1 MECWF
6 LRNLESDFVEKRIQF
21 KISPKFVH
29 QQVQTHLIKMKKLLL
44 LTLSLSIVSIAFS
57 QKKKNKTIDI
67 ITPIV
72 LNTDA
77 ISATSATE
85 RMAGFDQR
93 KKLTESS
100 LVKNLKFRNVGPTVM
115 SGRVVDIDAN
125 PDKPSEFYVAYASG
139 GLWFTDNNGQSFTSL
154 FDNEAVMT
162 IGDIAVDWKS
172 GTIWV
177 GTGENNSSRSS
188 YSGIGM
194 YKSSDKGKTW
204 QHLGLPDSHHIGRI
218 ALHPTDLN
226 IAWVAALGHLYS
238 FNAERGIYKTIDGGK
253 TWKKTLYINEKT
265 GGIDVRID
273 PNNANVLYAAMWH
286 KERSASNFVESGK
299 ESGIY
304 KSTDAGESWKLIT
317 GENSGFAQGEG
328 NGRIGMAIYPKN
340 SNILYAI
347 IDNQAQ
353 KPKKIDKNEADKLT
367 PKQVKDITK
376 EAFLALND
384 SQIDD
389 YLAENGF
396 PEKYS
401 AKSLKE
407 DLKTDKIKVQDIY
420 LYTKNGNDDLFDT
433 TVRGAEIYKSEDA
446 GSTWKRTHEDD
457 IDDLYYTYGYYFG
470 QIWVAPDDDKKLVIV
485 GVPII
490 RSEDGGKS
498 WKSIDRSNVHS
509 DHHALWF
516 NPKDSKHY
524 INGNDGGINI
534 TYDDG
539 KTWFKANSIPVGQF
553 VAVAVDMAK
562 PYNIYG
568 GLQDNGVWYG
578 SSANNVGF
586 NFGIF
591 DGGDGFKFLGGG
603 DGMQVQVDWRDNNT
617 VYLGSQFGFYSRV
630 NKATGERKSLQVPR
644 DLGETPFRF
653 NWEAPITISRHN
665 QDIIYWAS
673 NKFHRSLDKGDN
685 FKTLSGDL
693 TRGAKTG
700 DVPFGTITTIEE
712 SPLHFGLIYLG
723 TDDGLMHI
731 SKDGGYT
738 WSKIMD
744 KNLWV
749 SGISAS
755 THSEST
761 VYACLNAYREDN
773 FKPYLFASNDF
784 GTTWQAIG
792 TNLPAEPINVVREDL
807 KNANILYVGTD
818 NGLYI
823 SFDKGLT
830 FMNANG
836 NGLPAVSVNDL
847 QIHPRENELII
858 GTHGRSI
865 YVADLKPIQ
874 AWKSE
879 ILAKDLHINDLL
891 SMTYSQNWGSVR
903 NKYVE
908 PIERKY
914 DIVFYAKTAGKATI
928 KIQTE
933 SKTLPEGLIL
943 KTIFDD
949 AESGLNYINFD
960 QSIDANIKTDY
971 EKFLNDSKKKEEKTV
986 ILEPADDKKIY
997 FRAGKYKVII
1007 EQNGAKAEKDL
1018 EIKAP
1023 ERRTR
1028 RAGMPK
1034 ASPDEEMEF
1043 EDRE

>member
-1 MECWF
+1 MKQ
-6 LRNLESDFVEKRIQF
+6 L
-21 KISPKFVH
+21 
-29 QQVQTHLIKMKKLLL
+29 TLITLLL
-44 LTLSLSIVSIAFS
+44 ITCFTGFS
-57 QKKKNKTIDI
+57 QKKKKSKVET
-67 ITPIV
+67 TPV
-72 LNTDA
+72 VVETV
-77 ISATSATE
+77 SATSANE
-85 RMAGFDQR
+85 RMAGYEQR
-93 KKLTESS
+93 KKLTEAS
-100 LVKNLKFRNVGPTVM
+100 LVKNLKFKNVGPTVM

-139 GLWFTDNNGQSFTSL
+139 GLWFTDNNGQSFTPL

-172 GTIWV
+172 NTIWV

-188 YSGIGM
+188 FSGVGM
-194 YKSSDKGKTW
+194 YKSTDKGKTW

-218 ALHPTDLN
+218 ALHPTDSN
-226 IAWVAALGHLYS
+226 IAWVASLGHLYS
-238 FNAERGIYKTIDGGK
+238 FNAERGIFKTTDGGK

-265 GGIDVRID
+265 GAIDVRID
-273 PNNANVLYAAMWH
+273 PNNANVLYSAMWH
-286 KERSASNFVESGK
+286 KERSASNFVESGS

-304 KSTDAGESWKLIT
+304 KSTDGGETWKLIS
-317 GENSGFAQGEG
+317 GVGSGFPQGEG
-328 NGRIGMAIYPKN
+328 NGRIGLAIYPKN
-340 SNILYAI
+340 SNILYSI

-353 KPKKIDKNEADKLT
+353 KPKKADAEEAEKLT
-367 PKQVKDITK
+367 SRDLKDISK
-376 EAFLALND
+376 DSFLALSD
-384 SQIDD
+384 AKIDD
-389 YLAENGF
+389 YFADNGF

-401 AKSLKE
+401 AKSVKE
-407 DLKTDKIKVQDIY
+407 DLKADKIKVQDIY
-420 LYTKNGNDDLFDT
+420 LYTKNGNADLFDT
-433 TVRGAEIYKSEDA
+433 MVRGAEVYRSED
-446 GSTWKRTHEDD
+446 GGNTWKRTHDED

-470 QIWVAPDDDKKLVIV
+470 QIWVAPDNDKKLVIV

-490 RSEDGGKS
+490 SSEDGGNK
-498 WKSIDRSNVHS
+498 WKNIERSNVHS
-509 DHHALWF
+509 DHHALWI

-562 PYNIYG
+562 PYNVYG
-568 GLQDNGVWYG
+568 GLQDNGVWVG

-586 NFGIF
+586 NYGIF
-591 DGGDGFKFLGGG
+591 DSGDGFKMLGGG

-617 VYLGSQFGFYSRV
+617 VYLGSQFGFYSRL

-644 DLGETPFRF
+644 DLGEAPFRF

-723 TDDGLMHI
+723 TDDGLMHL

-749 SGISAS
+749 SGICAS
-755 THSEST
+755 SFSEST
-761 VYACLNAYREDN
+761 VYACLNDYRNDN
-773 FKPYLFASNDF
+773 FAPYLYVSNDF
-784 GTTWQAIG
+784 GTTWQTIG
-792 TNLPAEPINVVREDL
+792 MNLPHEPINVVREDL
-807 KNANILYVGTD
+807 KNANIIYVGTD

-836 NGLPAVSVNDL
+836 NGMSSTGLPAVSVNDL
-847 QIHPRENELII
+847 QIHPRENELIV

-865 YVADLKPIQ
+865 YIADLKPIQ
-874 AWKSE
+874 AWTNE
-879 ILAKDLHINDLL
+879 VLAKDLYITDLPTIN
-891 SMTYSQNWGSVR
+891 YSSNWGSVR
-903 NKYVE
+903 NKYIE
-908 PIERKY
+908 PVERKY
-914 DIVFYAKTAGKATI
+914 DIVYYAKTAGKAKIT
-928 KIQTE
+928 IQT
-933 SKTLPEGLIL
+933 SKDLIL
-943 KTIFDD
+943 KTITDD
-949 AESGLNYINFD
+949 AEAGLNYANFD
-960 QSIDANIKTDY
+960 QAIDASAKADF
-971 EKFLNDSKKKEEKTV
+971 EKFLNDSKKKDEKEV
-986 ILEPADDKKIY
+986 KLDVADDKKIY
-997 FRAGKYKVII
+997 FRPGKYKVVI
-1007 EQNGAKAEKDL
+1007 EQNGAKTEKEL
-1018 EIKAP
+1018 EIKAS
-1023 ERRTR
+1023 ERRNR
-1028 RAGMPK
+1028 RGGGQP
-1034 ASPDEEMEF
+1034 SPDENEEK
-1043 EDRE
+1043 ESDEK

>member
-1 MECWF
+1 
-6 LRNLESDFVEKRIQF
+6 
-21 KISPKFVH
+21 
-29 QQVQTHLIKMKKLLL
+29 MKKQLTLITLLL
-44 LTLSLSIVSIAFS
+44 ITCFTGFS
-57 QKKKNKTIDI
+57 QKKKKSKVDI
-67 ITPIV
+67 APVIV
-72 LNTDA
+72 ETV
-77 ISATSATE
+77 SATSANE
-85 RMAGFDQR
+85 RMAGYEQR
-93 KKLTESS
+93 KKLTEAS
-100 LVKNLKFRNVGPTVM
+100 LVKNLKFKNVGPTVM

-139 GLWFTDNNGQSFTSL
+139 GLWFTDNNGQSFTPL

-172 GTIWV
+172 NTIWV

-188 YSGIGM
+188 FSGVGM
-194 YKSSDKGKTW
+194 YKSTDKGKTW

-218 ALHPTDLN
+218 ALHPTDPN

-238 FNAERGIYKTIDGGK
+238 FNTERGIFKTTDGGK

-273 PNNANVLYAAMWH
+273 PNNANVLYSAMWH
-286 KERSASNFVESGK
+286 KERSASNFVESGS

-304 KSTDAGESWKLIT
+304 KSTDGGETWKLIS
-317 GENSGFAQGEG
+317 GEGSGFPQGEG
-328 NGRIGMAIYPKN
+328 NGRIGLAIYPKN
-340 SNILYAI
+340 SNILYSI

-353 KPKKIDKNEADKLT
+353 KPKKADAEEAEKLT
-367 PKQVKDITK
+367 SRDLKDISK
-376 EAFLALND
+376 DSFLALSD
-384 SQIDD
+384 AKIDEYFAD
-389 YLAENGF
+389 NGF

-401 AKSLKE
+401 AKSVKE
-407 DLKTDKIKVQDIY
+407 DLKADKIKVQDIY
-420 LYTKNGNDDLFDT
+420 LYTKNGNADLFDT
-433 TVRGAEIYKSEDA
+433 MVRGAEVYRSEDG
-446 GSTWKRTHEDD
+446 GSTWKRTHDED

-470 QIWVAPDDDKKLVIV
+470 QIWVAPDNDKKLVIV

-490 RSEDGGKS
+490 SSEDGGNK
-498 WKSIDRSNVHS
+498 WKNIERSNVHS
-509 DHHALWF
+509 DHHALWI

-562 PYNIYG
+562 PYNVYG
-568 GLQDNGVWYG
+568 GLQDNGVWVG

-586 NFGIF
+586 NYGIF
-591 DGGDGFKFLGGG
+591 DSGDGFKMLGGG

-617 VYLGSQFGFYSRV
+617 VYLGSQFGFYSRI

-644 DLGETPFRF
+644 DLGESPFRF

-749 SGISAS
+749 SGICAS
-755 THSEST
+755 SFSEST
-761 VYACLNAYREDN
+761 VYACLNDYRNDN
-773 FKPYLFASNDF
+773 FAPYLYVSNDF
-784 GTTWQAIG
+784 GTTWQTIG
-792 TNLPAEPINVVREDL
+792 MNLPHEPINVVREDL
-807 KNANILYVGTD
+807 KNANIIYVGTD

-823 SFDKGLT
+823 SFDKGQT

-836 NGLPAVSVNDL
+836 NGMSSTGLPAVSVNDL
-847 QIHPRENELII
+847 QIHPRENELIV

-865 YVADLKPIQ
+865 YIADLKPIQ
-874 AWKSE
+874 AWTNVV
-879 ILAKDLHINDLL
+879 LAKDLYITDLPTIN
-891 SMTYSQNWGSVR
+891 YSSNWGSVR
-903 NKYVE
+903 NKYIE
-908 PIERKY
+908 PVERKY
-914 DIVFYAKTAGKATI
+914 DIVYYAKTAGKVKIT
-928 KIQTE
+928 IQT
-933 SKTLPEGLIL
+933 SKDLIL
-943 KTIFDD
+943 KTITDD
-949 AESGLNYINFD
+949 AEAGLNYANFD
-960 QSIDANIKTDY
+960 QAIDASAKVDF
-971 EKFLNDSKKKEEKTV
+971 EKYLNDTKKKEEKEV
-986 ILEPADDKKIY
+986 KLEVADDKKIY
-997 FRAGKYKVII
+997 FRPGKYKVII
-1007 EQNGAKAEKDL
+1007 EQNGAKAEKEL
-1018 EIKAP
+1018 EIKAS
-1023 ERRTR
+1023 ERRNR
-1028 RAGMPK
+1028 RGGGQP
-1034 ASPDEEMEF
+1034 SPDEYEEK
-1043 EDRE
+1043 ESDEK